1 MPTSMFT
8 DAYKVL
14 VDVLVQVRKDAGVT
28 QTELGRRLGKGQ
40 KYVSV
45 IETGVRRIDLIEFT
59 AFARAM
65 GIDPLALY
73 GRLLALFPD
82 QLDM

>member
-8 DAYKVL
+8 DAYRAHVN
-14 VDVLVQVRKDAGVT
+14 VLVQARKEAGVS

-45 IETGVRRIDLIEFT
+45 IETGVRRVDLIEFYAIAT
-59 AFARAM
+59 AL
-65 GIDPLALY
+65 GCDPVQLY
-73 GRLLALFPD
+73 AEIVAELPD
-82 QLDM
+82 KVEI

>member
-14 VDVLVQVRKDAGVT
+14 VNALVEARKEAGLT

-45 IETGVRRIDLIEFT
+45 IETGVRRVDLIEFHAIGQALGRDPVRFYAT
-59 AFARAM
+59 IAAKLPERV
-65 GIDPLALY
+65 GI
-73 GRLLALFPD
+73 
-82 QLDM
+82 

>member
-8 DAYKVL
+8 DTYKVL
-14 VDVLVQVRKDAGVT
+14 VDVLVQARKDAGVT

-59 AFARAM
+59 AFAKALGR
-65 GIDPLALY
+65 DPAALY
-73 GRLLALFPD
+73 AEIVSALPERIEI
-82 QLDM
+82 

>member
-8 DAYKVL
+8 DAYRVL
-14 VDVLVQVRKDAGVT
+14 VNALVEARKEAGIT

-45 IETGVRRIDLIEFT
+45 IETGVRRVDLVEFY
-59 AFARAM
+59 AIARAL
-65 GIDPLALY
+65 GRDPVELYAAVVAAL
-73 GRLLALFPD
+73 PKPS
-82 QLDM
+82 QI

>member
-14 VDVLVQVRKDAGVT
+14 LDVLVKARKDAGVT
-28 QTELGRRLGKGQ
+28 QSELGRRLGKGQ

-45 IETGVRRIDLIEFT
+45 IETGVRRVDLIEFT
-59 AFARAM
+59 ALAKAIGR
-65 GIDPLALY
+65 DPVRLY
-73 GRLLALFPD
+73 GEIVSALPERVEI
-82 QLDM
+82 

>member
-14 VDVLVQVRKDAGVT
+14 VNVLVKARKTAGLT
-28 QTELGRRLGKGQ
+28 QTELGQRLGKGQ

-45 IETGVRRIDLIEFT
+45 IETGVRRVDLIEFY
-59 AFARAM
+59 AIARAL
-65 GIDPLALY
+65 GCDPVQLYAESVAELPENIDI
-73 GRLLALFPD
+73 
-82 QLDM
+82 